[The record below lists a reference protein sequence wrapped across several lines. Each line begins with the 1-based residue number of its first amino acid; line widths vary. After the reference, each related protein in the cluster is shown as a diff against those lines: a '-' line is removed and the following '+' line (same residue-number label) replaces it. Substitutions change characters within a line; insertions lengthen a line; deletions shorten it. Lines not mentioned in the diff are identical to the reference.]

1 MLSKYTK
8 WLLVFLFFN
17 GIIFFN
23 QAPIMGHHQGGVG
36 GIGGIPRG
44 QSAFSPETLGRD
56 KLSLSFLFD
65 YQDWKHF
72 DPFKAH
78 ELEEGGR
85 DAHSRRKDTVYNAV
99 ISYGVTDNLSLTFQF
114 PFVERRT
121 RQIETEELIG
131 QREKSTGIG
140 DVTTFGKYRF
150 YNGLFGA
157 AVTLGI
163 KAPTGQTDERDSAGN
178 RFEPEEQPGT
188 GSTDFF
194 FGMAINKN
202 LGRFTIDGSILY
214 QLTGSGAQE
223 YEFGDVLNV
232 GIQGTYKVKE
242 YGRYPGLDILAGVVS
257 EFADK
262 DDQFRK
268 RISDSGGTTV
278 FFAPG
283 LSSQL
288 TNNLSSS
295 FSVQFPILQN
305 LGRDHQE
312 VDLKVLFGIGY
323 SF

>member
-1 MLSKYTK
+1 MLTK
-8 WLLVFLFFN
+8 CIKWIVLFLFIN

-23 QAPIMGHHQGGVG
+23 QTPIMGHHQGGVG
-36 GIGGIPRG
+36 GIGGVSRG
-44 QSAFSPETLGRD
+44 QSAFSPETPGRD
-56 KLSLSFLFD
+56 RWSLGFLFD

-72 DPFKAH
+72 DPSKAH
-78 ELEEGGR
+78 KLEEGGR
-85 DAHSRRKDTVYNAV
+85 DAHSRRSDITYNAI
-99 ISYGVTDNLSLTFQF
+99 ISYGVTDNLSLTLQF

-140 DVTTFGKYRF
+140 DVTAFGKYRF
-150 YNGLFGA
+150 YNGLFGV
-157 AVTLGI
+157 AVILGI

-188 GSTDFF
+188 GSTDFM
-194 FGMAINKN
+194 FGMAINKAF
-202 LGRFTIDGSILY
+202 GRFTIDASVLY
-214 QLTGSGAQE
+214 QLTGSGSQE

-232 GIQGTYKVKE
+232 GIQGAYKVKE
-242 YGRYPGLDILAGVVS
+242 RGRYPGLDVLAGVIS

-262 DDQFRK
+262 DDQFRE

-283 LSSQL
+283 LSSQI